1 MFFIC
6 FDERLKTLRKESN
19 LSQSE
24 LGKLLYV
31 TKVSICKYEKGIS
44 KPSSDVLIDLSR
56 IFNVSTDYLL
66 GLTAE
71 RRRVD
76 DIIRNNK

>member
-1 MFFIC
+1 MFLLC
-6 FDERLKTLRKESN
+6 FDERLKALRKESN
-19 LSQSE
+19 LSQSQ
-24 LGKLLYV
+24 LGNMLYV

-71 RRRVD
+71 RRRID